1 MPYPALIPPSPQGYD
16 LGWSPHGVL
25 GFEYLG
31 NQYAFIRQGAEFL
44 VADFKIHVV
53 KSIDLGLTWTTLQS
67 VTVPPSAPPTDAVAA
82 FTVCRDGSL
91 VYLMAVDTLG
101 TSSGAV
107 VCGPVYL
114 WVYDLT
120 TDTFIS
126 GPVIPPGAPTVNK
139 FWHGSAVSTN
149 GNVGISLLR
158 RGAGDLVFLYP
169 GSPEVVSALT
179 WSRVDAIAF
188 DGASFGA
195 SVELAG
201 QAGNA
206 QWYAPCGADFDNS
219 GILHVILDS
228 VGIPGEF
235 YYHIGMSSNGSFGS
249 LTEIASDPFFN
260 HLGPAE
266 DASNL
271 LVFSNASV
279 SSVGFLAVRD
289 DASPNGAL
297 TFYFAPAGSLTPAW
311 SQVTIS
317 ITDPVII
324 GNGANGGPLA
334 TALQHINGILAAFWT
349 VSGTAPDW
357 DTRDGLGHI
366 QFTYTLES
374 DITAWHPDASL
385 FAAIDATLCA
395 VEVIAWPGPSLGFG
409 VLGDFILSGGDFDEQ
424 TLFSVFAPI
433 SLTFDNAPGVVGT
446 PYSDSLVAAGGTPP
460 YVLYEIISGSLPPG
474 LTLTGPLIHGT
485 PTTAGVFTF
494 TARVTDSVG
503 GQATVNASITITAP
517 PGGSVIIQLVG
528 WKLYVDRPCDSFE
541 PVKEIP
547 KPDWWK

>member
-1 MPYPALIPPSPQGYD
+1 MPYPALVPPTGKGFD

-44 VADFKIHVV
+44 FGDFKIHVM
-53 KSIDLGLTWTTLQS
+53 KSTDLGLTWSDKAS
-67 VTVPPSAPPTDAVAA
+67 VTIPPSDPPTDAVGAY
-82 FTVCRDGSL
+82 TVCKDGSL

-101 TSSGAV
+101 VNSGAL

-114 WVYDLT
+114 WVYDLS
-120 TDTFIS
+120 TDTFTS
-126 GPVIPPGAPTVNK
+126 GPVVPAGAPTVNK
-139 FWHGSAVSTN
+139 FWHGGAVSTN

-158 RGAGDLVFLYP
+158 RAAGDMVLLYP

-179 WSRVDAIAF
+179 WARVSAIAF
-188 DGASFGA
+188 DGSAFGVSA
-195 SVELAG
+195 ELAG
-201 QAGNA
+201 QSGTAA
-206 QWYAPCGADFDNS
+206 WYAPCGAEIDAS

-228 VGIPGEF
+228 RSLGGGSF
-235 YYHIGMSSNGSFGS
+235 FYHIGLSSTGSFGT
-249 LTEIASDPFFN
+249 LTAVESAPFFN

-271 LVFSNASV
+271 LLFSNNGTPSI
-279 SSVGFLAVRD
+279 GFLGVQQ

-297 TFYFAPAGSLTPAW
+297 LLYYAPSGQLTPAW
-311 SQVTIS
+311 SSVALA
-317 ITDPVII
+317 PVEPVVI
-324 GNGANGGPLA
+324 GNGANGGALA

-374 DITAWHPDASL
+374 DITGWHPDASL
-385 FAAIDATLCA
+385 FATTETTFCA
-395 VEVIAWPGPSLGFG
+395 VQVIAWPGLSLGFG

-424 TLFSVFAPI
+424 TMFSVFAPI
-433 SLTFDNAPGVVGT
+433 SLTYDNLPGVVGT

-460 YVLYEIISGSLPPG
+460 YVLYELISGSLPPG

-485 PTTAGVFTF
+485 PTTPGTYPF

-503 GQATVNASITITAP
+503 GTATVIASITISSTS
-517 PGGSVIIQLVG
+517 GTVTIQLIG
-528 WKLYVDRPCDSFE
+528 WKLYRDEPCE
-541 PVKEIP
+541 PMQAAKEIP
-547 KPDWWK
+547 SPDWWK